1 MIQLQHISK
10 VYEGKNRVEAL
21 KDINLS
27 IKEGEIY
34 GIIGH
39 SGAGKSTLIRCIN
52 MLERPTSGAV
62 IVDGTDLVSLSETEL
77 RKARKSIGMIFQHF
91 NLLSSR
97 TVYENVAFPLELQ
110 GLSKSQIKERVMPI
124 LDIVKL
130 TDRMD
135 NYPSQL
141 SGGQKQRVGIARALA
156 SDPKVLLC
164 DEATSALDPT
174 TTQDILDLL
183 KDINRKMNLTIIMI
197 THEMQVIRE
206 ICDYVAVIEGGYIL
220 EEGTVVDVFTNPR
233 EKTTR
238 EFIGSVVKED
248 LPKAALAHLNMQDTW
263 AEGTAPVVRL
273 KFTGNATDEPVVAG
287 LVKRFGLD
295 VSILFGGIDY
305 IQDTSVGRLII
316 VLEGERSKAQ
326 EGLDYI
332 KELPIGSEVI
342 GYVPANH

>member
-183 KDINRKMNLTIIMI
+183 KDINLKMNLTIIMI

-206 ICDYVAVIEGGYIL
+206 ICDHVAVIEGGYIL

-342 GYVPANH
+342 GYVPTNH